1 MNVSVMALDF
11 RNHVWNIRFG
21 KWDSLVFLAI
31 LRECALGEIQTL
43 HFSRIELNSI
53 KFDAAKVQ
61 LLNHP
66 SISAASSTG
75 CVEIAREMRDVI
87 VMSAVINSIMKRCTS
102 MFITG
107 WEWSVQ
113 TGFVNNTRV
122 EYVRALNEMQA
133 VQLYKSLINKMG

>member
-1 MNVSVMALDF
+1 
-11 RNHVWNIRFG
+11 
-21 KWDSLVFLAI
+21 
-31 LRECALGEIQTL
+31 
-43 HFSRIELNSI
+43 
-53 KFDAAKVQ
+53 
-61 LLNHP
+61 
-66 SISAASSTG
+66 
-75 CVEIAREMRDVI
+75 
-87 VMSAVINSIMKRCTS
+87 